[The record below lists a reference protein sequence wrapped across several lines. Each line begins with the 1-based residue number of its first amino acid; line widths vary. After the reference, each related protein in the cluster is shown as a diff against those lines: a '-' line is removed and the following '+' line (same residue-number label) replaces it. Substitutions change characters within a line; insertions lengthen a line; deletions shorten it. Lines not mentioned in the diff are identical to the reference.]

1 MKTNKK
7 KTLLNLINFGANVT
21 FKVKLLFY
29 RGRIKRALNGA
40 IFCRKIINI
49 IYNIINY
56 AHLYYYFTKISV
68 KTIVQNYFLC
78 YNIS

>member
-7 KTLLNLINFGANVT
+7 KILLNLINFGANVT
-21 FKVKLLFY
+21 FKVKSLFY
-29 RGRIKRALNGA
+29 RGRIKRALNNA

-49 IYNIINY
+49 ICNIINY
-56 AHLYYYFTKISV
+56 CATFYCFTKISV